1 MALRQRSL
9 RPRRIA
15 APIRPKRRKIS
26 ATLEEDVVR
35 EIQAVTANLSEF
47 LNEAAKRQ
55 LYVAR
60 VKKFDEQLER
70 RGVEVDWRLYRWL
83 EEKVVTARPRLRR

>member
-1 MALRQRSL
+1 M
-9 RPRRIA
+9 
-15 APIRPKRRKIS
+15 
-26 ATLEEDVVR
+26 R
-35 EIQAVTANLSEF
+35 EIQTVTANVSEF

-55 LYVAR
+55 LYAAR

-83 EEKVVTARPRLRR
+83 EEKLGTAPRRPRR